1 METDRKHDIGHGN
14 ESDQEQLFK
23 AWASFTLSFLY
34 PFFIIKQICNS
45 SSVNSKFRRKI
56 RREGLKRAIQFTQF

>member
-34 PFFIIKQICNS
+34 PFFIIKRICNS
-45 SSVNSKFRRKI
+45 SSAG
-56 RREGLKRAIQFTQF
+56 E